1 MKVVQGTGCAIQ
13 GINPVRA
20 LSVHFSWDLAELWEE
35 AARQVGVQFS
45 VIHGLFPRHTE
56 QF

>member
-1 MKVVQGTGCAIQ
+1 M
-13 GINPVRA
+13 PSWA
-20 LSVHFSWDLAELWEE
+20 LTKAVSVHFSWDLAELWEE

-45 VIHGLFPRHTE
+45 VIHGLFPRHME